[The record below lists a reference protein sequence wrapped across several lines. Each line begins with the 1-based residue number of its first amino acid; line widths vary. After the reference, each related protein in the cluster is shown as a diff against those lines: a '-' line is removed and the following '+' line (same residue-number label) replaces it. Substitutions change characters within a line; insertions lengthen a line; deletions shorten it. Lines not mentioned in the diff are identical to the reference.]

1 MNNPN
6 PNPNQQSSKT
16 NKAKNRK
23 TTKSSNSSKKK
34 QGGIKVVYIS
44 NPMKVSTSASQFRA
58 LVQELTGQDSA
69 LPAEPARFSA
79 VYSSSPN
86 SSFIGEALPDSTVQN
101 HHHHHEH
108 LHDYALDREVASSP
122 TSYQE
127 QAAGSSNSNDS
138 KNQHEIELYDDLF
151 VPEMVDNFGG
161 LLPSTVMYGS
171 SS

>member
-6 PNPNQQSSKT
+6 LNPNQQSSKT
-16 NKAKNRK
+16 NKAKSRK

-58 LVQELTGQDSA
+58 LVQKLTGQDSA
-69 LPAEPARFSA
+69 FPADPARFSA

-101 HHHHHEH
+101 HHH
-108 LHDYALDREVASSP
+108 DYALDLEAASSP